1 MNEPPH
7 TSYPLGENPANEHSH
22 DNNPHLPLG
31 DGADNTPSSD
41 GATAPIV
48 AIPSA
53 SQTPSTRTPSADGTE
68 EHTMSAD
75 DIPPTLHSHAPEQD
89 SEPLT
94 EKQSAEHN
102 EIFVSVPNGDNDIS
116 VRAEEPF
123 AHAKYGFAAVV
134 SIYLMY
140 QFAGGALHSLAR
152 NHSSAFDIVLQ
163 GLGQLLF
170 MLVPAIIVMRYSP
183 LKTQGLMRSSGEVT
197 TLQWG
202 FGLLGIFGIQ
212 IFDAGFIVLQERLMP
227 SFMMPVYQQ
236 LRSWS
241 DMVEQ
246 FYRTSFAGTTPWEA
260 VRALLI
266 GAVVPAFAEE
276 VLFRGLLQRSLEEV
290 YPIRRAIIVT
300 AMIFGILHFNPLS
313 VVPLIL
319 IGAYLGFLAYY
330 TQSLAL
336 PIVAH
341 FLNNAI
347 AIVALYAPSQGVE
360 MSPYGI
366 SLGRGVLLAV
376 VGAMLFVGA
385 YLLIRRLTPQKQ
397 PVTSISPQKNSSSS
411 EASTA
416 VV

>member
-1 MNEPPH
+1 MTQPTPN
-7 TSYPLGENPANEHSH
+7 GHSK
-22 DNNPHLPLG
+22 
-31 DGADNTPSSD
+31 TPQETNFFSD
-41 GATAPIV
+41 IPS

-53 SQTPSTRTPSADGTE
+53 MPEQAHEELSEKNSVFADVPEIPSA
-68 EHTMSAD
+68 
-75 DIPPTLHSHAPEQD
+75 
-89 SEPLT
+89 
-94 EKQSAEHN
+94 K
-102 EIFVSVPNGDNDIS
+102 
-116 VRAEEPF
+116 EEPF

-134 SIYLMY
+134 SIFLMY
-140 QFAGGALHSLAR
+140 QFAGGALHSAAR
-152 NHSSAFDIVLQ
+152 NHSGAFEIVLQ

-170 MLVPAIIVMRYSP
+170 MLTPSIIVMRYSP
-183 LKTQGLMRSSGEVT
+183 LKMQGLTRSGGEVT
-197 TLQWG
+197 ALQWA

-212 IFDAGFIVLQERLMP
+212 IFDAGFIALQERLVP

-236 LRSWS
+236 LRAWS

-276 VLFRGLLQRSLEEV
+276 ILFRGLLQRSLEEV
-290 YPIRRAIIVT
+290 YPIRRAIFVT
-300 AMIFGILHFNPLS
+300 AIIFGILHFNPLS
-313 VVPLIL
+313 VLPLIL

-366 SLGRGVLLAV
+366 SLGRALLLALF
-376 VGAMLFVGA
+376 GAMLLVGA
-385 YLLIRRLTPQKQ
+385 YILLRRLTPQMPMTAAQ
-397 PVTSISPQKNSSSS
+397 RNNPL
-411 EASTA
+411 EASA
-416 VV
+416 A

>member
-1 MNEPPH
+1 MTQPTPN
-7 TSYPLGENPANEHSH
+7 GHSEALQES
-22 DNNPHLPLG
+22 NIFSNV
-31 DGADNTPSSD
+31 PS
-41 GATAPIV
+41 

-53 SQTPSTRTPSADGTE
+53 V
-68 EHTMSAD
+68 
-75 DIPPTLHSHAPEQD
+75 PEQAHEEI
-89 SEPLT
+89 SEKNGVFVDVP
-94 EKQSAEHN
+94 
-102 EIFVSVPNGDNDIS
+102 EIP
-116 VRAEEPF
+116 AAKEEPF

-134 SIYLMY
+134 SIFLMY
-140 QFAGGALHSLAR
+140 QFAGGALHSAAR
-152 NHSSAFDIVLQ
+152 NHSGAFEIVLQ

-170 MLVPAIIVMRYSP
+170 MLTPSIIVMRYSP
-183 LKTQGLMRSSGEVT
+183 LKMQGLTRSGGEVT
-197 TLQWG
+197 ALQWA

-212 IFDAGFIVLQERLMP
+212 IFDAGFIALQERLVP

-236 LRSWS
+236 LRAWS

-276 VLFRGLLQRSLEEV
+276 ILFRGLLQRSLEEV
-290 YPIRRAIIVT
+290 YPLRRAILVT
-300 AMIFGILHFNPLS
+300 AIIFGILHFNPLS
-313 VVPLIL
+313 VLPLIL

-366 SLGRGVLLAV
+366 SLGRALLLAFF
-376 VGAMLFVGA
+376 GAMLLVGA
-385 YLLIRRLTPQKQ
+385 YLLMRRLTPQMPITTAQ
-397 PVTSISPQKNSSSS
+397 RNNPLETS
-411 EASTA
+411 AA
-416 VV
+416 